1 MTRETGHI
9 AAAGADRVSE
19 VYDKLRELIVWGKLA
34 PGTRVIETEIA
45 DRLGVS
51 RTPVRSALHR
61 LLQEGFVAVAGEAR
75 RPRLVIAPL
84 TKGDASELFHIIG
97 VLEGLAGWY
106 AAQLDPVS
114 RSGLATEL
122 KRVNCELAAIA
133 RAPHPDGKAL
143 YDLDVEFHGQYVEA
157 ASRPRLQALHAATR
171 PQAERYIR
179 VYLSAL
185 VEELPASVDEH
196 VVIIG
201 AIEAG
206 EADAAQAA
214 IHTNWRNAA
223 KRFRPVIDRIGEQG
237 TW

>member
-1 MTRETGHI
+1 MTSGSSPT
-9 AAAGADRVSE
+9 AAAGPDRVSE
-19 VYDKLRELIVWGKLA
+19 AYDRLRELIVWGRLA

-51 RTPVRSALHR
+51 RTPARSALHR
-61 LLQEGFVAVAGEAR
+61 LLQEGFVTAAGEGR
-75 RPRLVIAPL
+75 RSRLAIAPL

-97 VLEGLAGWY
+97 ALEGLAGWY

-114 RSGLATEL
+114 RGCLATDLKAVNGEL
-122 KRVNCELAAIA
+122 QAIA
-133 RAPHPDGKAL
+133 HARRPDGKAF
-143 YDLDVEFHGQYVEA
+143 YDLDMEFHGQYVKA
-157 ASRPRLQALHAATR
+157 AARPRLKALHAATR

-185 VEELPASVDEH
+185 VDELAASVDEH

-206 EADAAQAA
+206 EADVAQAA
-214 IHTNWRNAA
+214 IQTNWRNAA